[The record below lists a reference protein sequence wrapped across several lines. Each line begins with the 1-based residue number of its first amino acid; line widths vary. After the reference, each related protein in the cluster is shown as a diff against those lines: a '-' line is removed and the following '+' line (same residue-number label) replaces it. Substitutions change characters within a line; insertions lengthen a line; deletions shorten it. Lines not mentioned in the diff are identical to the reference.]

1 MKNVFKKN
9 KELVVSKSKDI
20 SVQKSPAELLLATK
34 EMGLGIEDLN
44 KILDLQVRYEE
55 LEAKKAYV
63 SAMVEAQKA
72 MPVIYEGRQNQQ
84 TNSSYSA
91 YKDIVR
97 DAKPIYTEAGLSVS
111 FYEEETNR
119 EDYIKFCADVYHVDG
134 HSKTFK
140 TELPID
146 DKGPKGTKVK
156 TTLHGTKS
164 AFSYGRGILLCNIF
178 NIPTSSDVDD
188 DGNGAGG
195 YKVITEKQLSQI
207 VDLINANDVDEKK
220 FLEWAKVDR
229 VENLLADYFNKYVS
243 ALQAKVEK

>member
-1 MKNVFKKN
+1 MKNVFKKG
-9 KELVVSKSKDI
+9 KELVVSESKEI
-20 SVQKSPAELLLATK
+20 AVQKSPAELLLATK
-34 EMGLGIEDLN
+34 EMGISIEDLN
-44 KILDLQVRYEE
+44 KVLDLQVRYEE

-72 MPVIYEGRQNQQ
+72 MPVIYEGRKNTQ

-91 YKDIVR
+91 YKDIIR

-111 FYEEETNR
+111 FYEEETKR
-119 EDYIKFCADVYHVDG
+119 EDYIKFCADVYHVNG

-178 NIPTSSDVDD
+178 NIPTSADVDD
-188 DGNGAGG
+188 DGDGAGA
-195 YKVITEKQLSQI
+195 KLIDEKQLGQI
-207 VDLINANDVDEKK
+207 VDLINVNYVDEKK
-220 FLEWAKVDR
+220 FLEWAKVGK
-229 VENLLADYFNKYVS
+229 VENLFAEHFNKYVS
-243 ALQAKVEK
+243 ALQAKV